1 MRASLTH
8 SVAVLVFLLT
18 THVVCAHAED
28 GSAAWLRYAPIPD
41 AAQYARLPSRLSVT
55 VTTASSVRFAQR
67 ATLSVSSLIWVGGP
81 AV

>member
-41 AAQYARLPSRLSVT
+41 AAQYARLPSRLVVMGDSPSDKAAASAPASH
-55 VTTASSVRFAQR
+55 TTR
-67 ATLSVSSLIWVGGP
+67 SSL
-81 AV
+81 